1 MEEDD
6 GSGMA
11 ANSEIRYIA
20 LELMKI
26 AQKSGRKFE
35 DVAAEYMRNAEKLSS
50 IIAGED
56 VPAAQRAGKGRASSK
71 EK

>member
-6 GSGMA
+6 ERQVA
-11 ANSEIRYIA
+11 ANSEIRFIA

-26 AQKSGRKFE
+26 ALKSGRSFE
-35 DVAAEYMRNAEKLSS
+35 EVASEYMKNAEKLSALIS
-50 IIAGED
+50 GEER
-56 VPAAQRAGKGRASSK
+56 AAVRKARKASSK

>member
-6 GSGMA
+6 DQAVA

-20 LELMKI
+20 LELMKL
-26 AQKSGRKFE
+26 AAKSGRSFE
-35 DVAAEYMRNAEKLSS
+35 TVAAEYIQNAEKLSS
-50 IIAGED
+50 MIAGED
-56 VPAAQRAGKGRASSK
+56 MAPKRAARKASSK

>member
-6 GSGMA
+6 GAGSA

-35 DVAAEYMRNAEKLSS
+35 DVAAEDMRNAEKLSS
-50 IIAGED
+50 MIAGEEKTA
-56 VPAAQRAGKGRASSK
+56 VRKARKASSK

>member
-6 GSGMA
+6 ERAVA

-20 LELMKI
+20 LELQKL
-26 AQKSGRKFE
+26 AQKSGRSFE
-35 DVAAEYMRNAEKLSS
+35 EVAAEYMRNAEKLASM
-50 IIAGED
+50 IAGEEKIGR
-56 VPAAQRAGKGRASSK
+56 RARKRASSR

>member
-6 GSGMA
+6 GAGIA

-35 DVAAEYMRNAEKLSS
+35 DVAGEYMRNAEIL
-50 IIAGED
+50 AGMISGEESL
-56 VPAAQRAGKGRASSK
+56 PAKKAGKASSK
-71 EK
+71 DR